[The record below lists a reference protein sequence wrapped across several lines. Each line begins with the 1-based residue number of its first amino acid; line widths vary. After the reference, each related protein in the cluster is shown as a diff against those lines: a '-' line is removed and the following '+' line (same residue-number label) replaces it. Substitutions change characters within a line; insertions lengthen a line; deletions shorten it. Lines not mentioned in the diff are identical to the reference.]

1 MVTGSSF
8 HTYLE
13 PDVPKSLFDI
23 IEDEQMLLEANHR
36 DSGIDIALRI
46 KHVSIDPAELLPSEN
61 GKENNK
67 EKEKEDVSDVSS
79 LFLVRHNDLYD
90 EEYELEDLLGGL
102 DDDEAGSGKSERKLE
117 GDDEFQEYALV
128 HLGTKKPLTG
138 QCGMN
143 LTLTQETD
151 ANVQFVVRG
160 PRGIFITGNYIIN

>member
-1 MVTGSSF
+1 MVTGNSF

-13 PDVPKSLFDI
+13 PDVPKSLFDL
-23 IEDEQMLLEANHR
+23 IEDEQSLLEANHR
-36 DSGIDIALRI
+36 DSGIDIVLRI
-46 KHVSIDPAELLPSEN
+46 KHASIDPAELLPSE
-61 GKENNK
+61 GAKENNK
-67 EKEKEDVSDVSS
+67 ENEKEGSSDVSS

-90 EEYELEDLLGGL
+90 EEFELGDILGGL
-102 DDDEAGSGKSERKLE
+102 DGDDEDGEKSERKLE

-138 QCGMN
+138 QFAMN

-160 PRGIFITGNYIIN
+160 PRGIFITGNYILN